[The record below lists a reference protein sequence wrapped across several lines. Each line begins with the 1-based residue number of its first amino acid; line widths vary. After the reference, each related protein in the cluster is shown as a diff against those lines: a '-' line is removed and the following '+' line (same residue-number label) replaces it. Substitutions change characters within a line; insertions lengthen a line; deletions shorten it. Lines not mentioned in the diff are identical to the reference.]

1 MQEILKIR
9 KELSQIIYDNNNI
22 LTAEA
27 VIKKAL
33 EAEAKIMSPTNK

>member
-9 KELSQIIYDNNNI
+9 KELSQIICDNNNI
-22 LTAEA
+22 LTNEA

-33 EAEAKIMSPTNK
+33 EAESKIMSLTNK

>member
-9 KELSQIIYDNNNI
+9 KELSQIISDNNNI
-22 LTAEA
+22 LTNET

-33 EAEAKIMSPTNK
+33 EAEAKIMSLTNK